1 MKKTVFG
8 LILILGLAAGSVNAQ
23 KVTGGVKAEANTSN
37 FILSDL
43 EPMKSK
49 LGMGASIGGFTKID
63 LSQNF
68 AIQPELLLHFKSST
82 SEIGN
87 SEDDFRYWGAEIPV
101 YALGQWNCGT
111 GRLYA
116 GVGPYAAVGFSAKY
130 DNSDFDLY
138 EKIGTTDKTTLRRFD
153 FGFGAT
159 FGYEFDNGIQINAG
173 YKIGVLNA
181 MDAGRDNA
189 SMLPQ
194 TVSLGL
200 GYRF

>member
-1 MKKTVFG
+1 MKKLMIAVS
-8 LILILGLAAGSVNAQ
+8 LILGIGLTQVSAQ
-23 KVTGGVKAEANTSN
+23 NVSFGIKADANVSN

-49 LGMGASIGGFTKID
+49 IGMGASLGVFTKFD
-63 LSQNF
+63 LGQNF

-82 SEIGN
+82 FEIGN

-101 YALGQWNCGT
+101 YALGQWKCGS
-111 GRLYA
+111 GRMYA
-116 GVGPYAAVGFSAKY
+116 GIGPYAALGFSAKY
-130 DNSDFDLY
+130 DNNDFDLY
-138 EKIGTTDKTTLRRFD
+138 EKIGSTDESMLRRFD

-159 FGYEFDNGIQINAG
+159 FGYEFGNGIQINAG

-194 TVSLGL
+194 TISLGL